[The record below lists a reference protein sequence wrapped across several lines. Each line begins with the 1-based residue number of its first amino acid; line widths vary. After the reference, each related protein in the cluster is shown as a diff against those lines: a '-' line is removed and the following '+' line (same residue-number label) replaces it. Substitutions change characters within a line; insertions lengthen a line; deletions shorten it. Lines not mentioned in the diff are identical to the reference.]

1 MLKTNPLTRCSKV
14 DGAKK
19 KNYALVLTKKI
30 KQDICLLVY
39 LLNFRKIIFSKD
51 FFEHLFLRFIHM
63 LSSRFFFVY
72 LDVINKML

>member
-1 MLKTNPLTRCSKV
+1 MYKLIIYTINSYINVKTVYGHQMLKTNPLTRCSKV

-39 LLNFRKIIFSKD
+39 LLTII
-51 FFEHLFLRFIHM
+51 LG
-63 LSSRFFFVY
+63 
-72 LDVINKML
+72 